1 MECIKLKDCLTAQ
14 LYNNTNLNA
23 NVKNQTELFSH
34 IERGTH
40 TSSKIDG
47 DKFFAFTQSVASD
60 RWYILHKLKKY
71 PAVMVVD
78 SANTVVIGEITY
90 LSENDLIIQFNG
102 AFAGK
107 AYLN

>member
-1 MECIKLKDCLTAQ
+1 MKNNLIAQ
-14 LYNNTNLNA
+14 VHPVTTLSANTLNSIQLGA
-23 NVKNQTELFSH
+23 T
-34 IERGTH
+34 IERGSVLTQPM
-40 TSSKIDG
+40 IE